1 MGNIKDIKTR
11 IESITSTRQIT
22 KAMKMVAAS
31 KLRRAQENILA
42 ARPYA
47 DFIYQMLVNIKF
59 KNRANEHKIFLKSE
73 SGKRLILVVTA
84 DRGLCGGFN
93 YNITKKASEVIEKSD
108 IETDI
113 VCVGKKGF
121 DFFRSRNFDIENKFL
136 NLFNE
141 MDFSVSV
148 DICESFFN
156 KFLKNDYSEVYVVYN
171 EFKSAIEQNVIAKK
185 ILPIELNEK
194 DKISPLDY
202 IYEPNE
208 DEIIEELA
216 HKYIDVEIWRILLE
230 SSAAEQGG
238 RMTAMDSATEN
249 ASEMISSL
257 TLQYNR
263 ERQAK
268 ITTEIIEIVSGAE
281 AINQ

>member
-31 KLRRAQENILA
+31 KLRKAQEKILA

-47 DFIYQMLVNIKF
+47 DYINDMLVKIKF
-59 KNRANEHKIFLKSE
+59 KNLVSEHKVFNPAE
-73 SGKRLILVVTA
+73 FGKRLILIVTA
-84 DRGLCGGFN
+84 DRGLCGAFN
-93 YNITKKASEVIEKSD
+93 YNIIKQAAEVLENEKPT
-108 IETDI
+108 EI

-121 DFFRSRNFDIENKFL
+121 DFFKKQDFTMKTHFVD
-136 NLFNE
+136 LFNE
-141 MDFSVSV
+141 MDFSKSV
-148 DICESFFN
+148 DICSSFFDDY
-156 KFLKNDYSEVYVVYN
+156 LKGIYNEVHVVYN
-171 EFKSAIEQNVIAKK
+171 EFKSAIEQNIVSKK
-185 ILPIELNEK
+185 LLPIEPHHAE
-194 DKISPLDY
+194 KISPLDY
-202 IYEPNE
+202 IYEPSAE
-208 DEIIEELA
+208 EIIEELA

-238 RMTAMDSATEN
+238 RMTAMDNATEN
-249 ASEMISSL
+249 ASDLISSL